1 MIFNRRR
8 RARPVL
14 LNERGQGLAVL
25 IGALAGIFWIVGR
38 AKGWL

>member
-25 IGALAGIFWIVGR
+25 IAALALIFWIIAR
-38 AKGWL
+38 AKVGL